1 MSSQVAVIEGRV
13 SAGGRTRRNAIVGA
27 WLLSGSMVISGLLTY
42 GFHVIAARSLGAEA
56 YGQVAVLWAAMFIGA
71 VVLFRPL
78 EQTTSRAIADRLA
91 RGEEVRTVVRSVAMI
106 GGATVG
112 VVLAAG
118 ALGWSTVTDRLFLG
132 SDFMTLMLLL
142 GIAGYG
148 VVYVVR
154 GLTGGMRWFEGYGL
168 ALIADSLARLA
179 LVVPLLVV
187 ASQNVAAAGVAL
199 AGAAAVVV
207 PLHLSRGRL
216 RPIFERG
223 EGSRFHVGAALAFA
237 APASLIAAADQL
249 LVNGGAV
256 LVMLGGGTDA
266 SKTAGVVFAAT
277 MLVRVPVY
285 LFQGLAAS
293 LLPNLTRL
301 QATEDPARFHRAVIQ
316 VAGFLLTAGA
326 LIVAFAAFTGP
337 QAMQVMYGSDFVA
350 DRGALV
356 LLGAGVGCYL
366 AAATIS
372 QALLALDE
380 AIPAGI
386 AWAASACLFV
396 VLYVLAPGGELARVS
411 SAFAVAALGSLVALS
426 LLLATKVRRR

>member
-1 MSSQVAVIEGRV
+1 V
-13 SAGGRTRRNAIVGA
+13 STHALAAERGPRSLLRKPALAGAGM
-27 WLLSGSMVISGLLTY
+27 LSAAMMASGLLTY
-42 GFHVIAARSLGAEA
+42 GFHVIAARSLGAEV
-56 YGQVAVLWAAMFIGA
+56 YGQVAVLWAATFIGA

-78 EQTTSRAIADRLA
+78 EQTTSRALADRIA

-106 GGATVG
+106 GGAIV
-112 VVLAAG
+112 VAVLAAG
-118 ALGWSTVTDRLFLG
+118 AAGWSTVTDRLFLG
-132 SDFMTLMLLL
+132 NDFMTLMLLL

-154 GLTGGMRWFEGYGL
+154 GLTGGVRWFEGYGL
-168 ALIADSLARLA
+168 ALVADALARLA
-179 LVVPLLVV
+179 LALPLVVV
-187 ASQNVAAAGVAL
+187 ASQNLAAAGVAL

-207 PLHLSRGRL
+207 PLHRGRRRL
-216 RPIFERG
+216 RVIRDG
-223 EGSRFHVGAALAFA
+223 GDGSRFPVGTALAFA

-249 LVNGGAV
+249 LVNGGAL
-256 LVMLGGGTDA
+256 LVMLGGGAEA

-301 QATEDPARFHRAVIQ
+301 QATEDPARFHRAVLQ
-316 VAGFLLTAGA
+316 VAGFLLTAGL
-326 LIVAFAAFTGP
+326 LIVAFAAFAGP

-350 DRGALV
+350 GRSELV
-356 LLGAGVGCYL
+356 VLAAGVGCYL

-380 AIPAGI
+380 AIPAGV
-386 AWAASACLFV
+386 AWAASAGLFV
-396 VLYVLAPGGELARVS
+396 VLYTVAPGGELARVS
-411 SAFAVAALGSLVALS
+411 FAFALAALTGLAFLG